1 MRAGFGILIAAAA
14 TLVGAATAPAQETRD
29 SPQKLSLELN
39 KLESRDGACRAYLVL
54 DNPTDATFDSFKLDL
69 VLFGTDGIILRRM
82 AVETAPLRAEKK
94 VVKLF
99 DIAGA
104 ACTDIGS
111 VLVNDV
117 IGCSNAQGERD
128 DCITGLKV
136 GSRVSA
142 QMTK

>member
-1 MRAGFGILIAAAA
+1 MKPVLAFLVAAAA
-14 TLVGAATAPAQETRD
+14 SAAGAAPIAAQD
-29 SPQKLSLELN
+29 SKAGPRGMTLELN

-54 DNPTDATFDSFKLDL
+54 DNPTQAAFDSFKLDL
-69 VLFGTDGIILRRM
+69 VLFGTDGVILRRM

-117 IGCSNAQGERD
+117 LGCSGPQGERN
-128 DCITGLKV
+128 DCVADLTV

-142 QMTK
+142 TMIK

>member
-1 MRAGFGILIAAAA
+1 MRVASGVLIAAAA
-14 TLVGAATAPAQETRD
+14 ALAGAAAAQETKA
-29 SPQKLSLELN
+29 SPQTLSLELN

-54 DNPTDATFDSFKLDL
+54 DNPTDASFDSFKLDL

-104 ACTDIGS
+104 ACTEIGS

-117 IGCSNAQGERD
+117 IGCSNAQGERE